1 MLIRLPSQGGIA
13 AHTLRPFP
21 YPVLWSI
28 DPDVVTIE
36 RFNRLNDPKGEQHVL
51 DNLRQIA
58 RRRPHTDATTWSPSM
73 TRDCEKAAAAIR
85 AALAEPQGRE
95 WWAAVIESARHGPY
109 LADTLHTSRDA
120 ALTSGGGMHRVID
133 AVRLA

>member
-1 MLIRLPSQGGIA
+1 MTDKKDAALRLA
-13 AHTLRPFP
+13 LDAL
-21 YPVLWSI
+21 
-28 DPDVVTIE
+28 
-36 RFNRLNDPKGEQHVL
+36 EQAM
-51 DNLRQIA
+51 DYTNSA
-58 RRRPHTDATTWSPSM
+58 TWSPSM